1 MMSKGELLTRGTIW
15 ITLVAYA
22 IGSAT
27 FALVP
32 KRVLSDGI
40 TRIAWTIACLSL
52 FAHLISGYQFF
63 YSWSHQTAYADTAR
77 QTEEVVGL
85 AWGGGLFINYGLLL
99 AWTIDLGL
107 WWRNGLDS
115 YRKRP
120 WPLIAVWHWFLI
132 FIIFNAT
139 VVFKTGLVRWVGLA
153 ICLGLSFTWALVAKE
168 RATASRCSSP
178 TVKEGSDG

>member
-1 MMSKGELLTRGTIW
+1 MSRGELLTRGTIW

-22 IGSAT
+22 IGSFS
-27 FALVP
+27 FAFVP
-32 KRVLSDGI
+32 KRILADRI
-40 TRIAWTIACLSL
+40 ARIAWSIACTSL

-63 YSWSHQTAYADTAR
+63 YGWSHRTAYADTAR

-85 AWGGGLFINYGLLL
+85 AWGGGLFINYALLIV
-99 AWTIDLGL
+99 WTIDLAV
-107 WWRNGLDS
+107 WWRNGLNS

-139 VVFKTGLVRWVGLA
+139 VVFKNGLVRWLGLA
-153 ICLGLSFTWALVAKE
+153 ICVGLSFAWVLVAKE
-168 RATASRCSSP
+168 RATTSRCSSLA
-178 TVKEGSDG
+178 VKEGSDD